1 MLGGRVHAADG
12 PGQHHH
18 IPHLYWYS
26 DQLFRHGPVRVASP
40 PVSAAAHVRP
50 WRLAAP
56 VGAVL
61 SCWTALALA
70 ANITVLGLFPNMAV
84 LRVDGSQHVLH
95 VGDSTPGGIK
105 LIRADS
111 EAAILEINGKR
122 QRFTL
127 GTQIST
133 RFKSPKQATAQ
144 IWADTNG
151 MYLTQG
157 AINGNPMDFV
167 VDTGATWVSMN
178 EHQARRLGIDFRYQG
193 KPAAVSTANGVV
205 RVYRVTL
212 DTVKVG
218 DITLHNV
225 TAVVH
230 PGSSPPTTLLGMSF
244 LGRLDM
250 SHKGNMLELRT
261 KY

>member
-1 MLGGRVHAADG
+1 MRV
-12 PGQHHH
+12 
-18 IPHLYWYS
+18 S
-26 DQLFRHGPVRVASP
+26 SS
-40 PVSAAAHVRP
+40 PVSAAGHLRR
-50 WRLAAP
+50 WRLAALI
-56 VGAVL
+56 GGVL

-84 LRVDGSQHVLH
+84 LRIDGQQHVLH
-95 VGDSTPGGIK
+95 VGESTPGGVK

-111 EAAILEINGKR
+111 EAAILEVKGKR

-127 GTQIST
+127 GDQIST

-144 IWADTNG
+144 VWPDANG

-157 AINGNPMDFV
+157 AVNGYPMDFL

-212 DTVKVG
+212 DTVKLG

-225 TAVVH
+225 AAVVH

-250 SHKGNMLELRT
+250 THKGDMLELKT